1 MTEQAVGLNLIGY
14 QDAIMARI
22 KTLYPDFDIYEDTL
36 DDDAVLKRD
45 IRGKMEAYL
54 VIRFG
59 PIMPKRRGR
68 SFKGALHDEY
78 YGTVDVMAVASS
90 GRIARTIAPAVA
102 TDLLSFRPDGVSAM
116 TLQDDGGMFAAFT
129 VSSNEA
135 RPTRS
140 IASQRLRYNVNSKKI
155 GTTPRNLITP

>member
-1 MTEQAVGLNLIGY
+1 MTEQATGLNLIGY
-14 QDAIMARI
+14 QDAITA
-22 KTLYPDFDIYEDTL
+22 KVKELWPDLEVFEDTL

-45 IRGKMEAYL
+45 IRGKMQAYL
-54 VIRFG
+54 VIRYG

-68 SFKGALHDEY
+68 SFKGALYDEY
-78 YGTVDVMAVASS
+78 YGTADIMAVASN

-102 TDLLSFRPDGVSAM
+102 TDLLGFRPDGVSNM

-140 IASQRLRYNVNSKKI
+140 IASQRLRFNVNSKNI
-155 GTTPRNLITP
+155 GTTARDLITP